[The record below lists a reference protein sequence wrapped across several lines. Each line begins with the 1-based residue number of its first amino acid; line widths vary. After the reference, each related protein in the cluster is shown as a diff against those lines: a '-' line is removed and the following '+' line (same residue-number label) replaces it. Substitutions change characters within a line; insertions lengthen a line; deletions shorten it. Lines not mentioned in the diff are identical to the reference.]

1 MFNFDFSE
9 SIVDFSNFEFSQLGD
24 ALIFGGSMF
33 IIGIITVF
41 AVLCLLWLFLVV
53 FKLVFHDLPKKR
65 PKKVSVAPVVITQER
80 SVDVKKENDKEIVA
94 VIAAAIAM
102 AESDNTG
109 MKFKV
114 VSFRRI

>member
-9 SIVDFSNFEFSQLGD
+9 PIINFSNFSFSQLGD
-24 ALIFGGSMF
+24 ALTFGGAMF
-33 IIGIITVF
+33 IIGIVTVF

-53 FKLVFHDLPKKR
+53 FKLVLHDMPKKMA
-65 PKKVSVAPVVITQER
+65 KKVKVTPVIITPE
-80 SVDVKKENDKEIVA
+80 KPLEEAKEDDKEIIA

-102 AESDNTG
+102 AESDNSG

-114 VSFRRI
+114 VSFKRV